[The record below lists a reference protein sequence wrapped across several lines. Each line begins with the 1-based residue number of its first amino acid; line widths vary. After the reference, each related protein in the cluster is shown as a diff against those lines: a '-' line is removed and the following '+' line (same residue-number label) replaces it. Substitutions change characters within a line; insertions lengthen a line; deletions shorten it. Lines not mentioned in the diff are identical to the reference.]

1 MQNKVKGI
9 TLISLVITIIVL
21 LILAGV
27 TIATLTGDNW
37 IIGKAGEAKFKT
49 ELAAVAEEYD
59 LYVIERTSK
68 DRNFEEGA
76 LYAGKNALIYDS
88 VQEEGNIYTVLK
100 NSDKKYVDNFEV
112 IRGELFYFAQNEQE
126 KKWAQEIGIKV
137 SPYIIIDGELMS
149 SEKNLDLMDEV
160 TGTIVIPQNVTKI
173 GNGAFRDVTG
183 LRSIVIPG
191 TVKEIGEYAFS
202 GNPTLENV
210 VIEEGVEKIGAF
222 AFQACT
228 ALKSI
233 KIADSVSEIGSTCFG
248 NCTALAE
255 INFPKA
261 LKTIPYRMLSNCTSL
276 TEIEIPEGI
285 ERIDTFAF
293 EVCSNL
299 TRVKIPST
307 VTSISGSAF
316 QFTGKLTNI
325 EISEANNTYTF
336 SNSSLMSKDG
346 KKLYYV
352 ISNTAEINIP
362 ETVESIEYGALSSYS
377 QKAMLNISKNVKTIN
392 TIFSSNITE
401 INVVNDNLYFKS
413 DNGNLYNKD
422 MTMLIKYTQSQD
434 SFVMPDTVTTIR
446 AYAFAYRANIFQIK
460 LSANLERIE
469 SFAFAGARITQLYLG
484 EKVNYLSTSS
494 FENVN
499 VTISEDNPNFKTE
512 DGTIILSKDGKK
524 IVAISKN
531 LTTYDIPSSVETI
544 GSMAFYSKTNLK
556 EITLPK
562 NIKNI
567 ENSAFDY
574 SINLQKVTI
583 QSNIENIAA
592 NAFSRCNSLKEIIID
607 KKEGEISGAP
617 WGCPYGLRAVFWKK

>member
-1 MQNKVKGI
+1 M
-9 TLISLVITIIVL
+9 
-21 LILAGV
+21 
-27 TIATLTGDNW
+27 TIATLTGDNGT
-37 IIGKAGEAKFKT
+37 ITKAGEAKFKT
-49 ELAAVAEEYD
+49 ELSAVAEEYD

-112 IRGELFYFAQNEQE
+112 IRGELFYFTQNEQE

-149 SEKNLDLMDEV
+149 SNTNLDLMDKA

-173 GNGAFRDVTG
+173 GAGAFRDLTG
-183 LRSIVIPG
+183 LRSIVIPS

-202 GNPTLENV
+202 GNQTLENV
-210 VIEEGVEKIGAF
+210 VIEEGVEKIGQY
-222 AFQACT
+222 AFQECT

-233 KIADSVSEIGSTCFG
+233 RIADSVSEIGSTCFG

-285 ERIDTFAF
+285 ERIDTSAF
-293 EVCSNL
+293 EFCSNL
-299 TRVKIPST
+299 TKVKIPST
-307 VTSISGSAF
+307 ATSIAGSAF
-316 QFTGKLTNI
+316 QYTGKLTNI

-352 ISNTAEINIP
+352 ISNTAVINIP
-362 ETVESIEYGALSSYS
+362 ETVESIENGALSSYP
-377 QKAMLNISKNVKTIN
+377 QKAVLNISKNVKN
-392 TIFSSNITE
+392 VSDVFGGNIIQ
-401 INVVNDNLYFKS
+401 INVAEENQYFKS
-413 DNGNLYNKD
+413 LEGNLYDKN
-422 MTMLIKYTQSQD
+422 MTTFIRYTQSQD
-434 SFVMPDTVTTIR
+434 SFVMPDTVTTIKV
-446 AYAFAYRANIFQIK
+446 YAFSNRTNISQIT

-469 SFAFAGARITQLYLG
+469 NFAFSGTRITQLELG
-484 EKVNYLSTSS
+484 KKISTLSTAVFSGVS
-494 FENVN
+494 VT
-499 VTISEDNPNFKTE
+499 VTISEDNPYLKTE

-524 IVAISKN
+524 LVAISKD
-531 LTTYDIPSSVETI
+531 LTTYEIPSSVEII
-544 GSMAFYSKTNLK
+544 GINAFYSRNNLK
-556 EITLPK
+556 EINLPA

-567 ENSAFDY
+567 ENSAFDAAL
-574 SINLQKVTI
+574 NLQKVTI
-583 QSNIENIAA
+583 QSNIESIHAA
-592 NAFSRCNSLKEIIID
+592 AFSRCNSLKEIIID

-617 WGCPYGLRAVFWKK
+617 WGCPYGLRAVFWKQ